1 MKKKLPEERLSAKRL
16 AGNNIMKIQFAP
28 AGIGLGHAGR
38 CTPIAK
44 RLLEKGAE
52 TEILFSTYKDGIAYA
67 RQEGFRVAEIPP
79 VEFKVK
85 PDGTVDFKQTVAN
98 PDLFFAS
105 FKVLRQVGAE
115 IRVMQQFKPDVVVSD
130 TRVSPLIAARMLE
143 IPRLCILNQFQIIIP
158 RRTHFLRL
166 ARFADLI
173 GLAMIGKLWTT
184 GIHVLI
190 PDFPEPYTLAT
201 GNLRIPKSYQKR
213 VKLIGPIIETCSKD
227 LPSQKQLRKKL
238 NLDETKPVIFAPI
251 SGPVKEKA
259 YLIGLLRRIFS
270 DFPEDYQIILSL
282 GYPASPPDPLQC
294 RNLLIYRWTPNRFEY
309 LKACDLV
316 VARAGHGTVA
326 QSMCYGKSM
335 LLVPTP
341 NHTEQYNNAKKA
353 KAMGVAEI
361 LDQQNLSKETLLK
374 AAEKTLNDKKHMNR
388 SKEIMQEVEGF
399 DGLET
404 AVKIIRQVAEEG
416 WNNSVSA

>member
-1 MKKKLPEERLSAKRL
+1 MKKKLPEERLSARHL
-16 AGNNIMKIQFAP
+16 VGNNIMKIQFAP
-28 AGIGLGHAGR
+28 CGIGLGHAGR
-38 CTPIAK
+38 CVPIAK
-44 RLLEKGAE
+44 RLLEKDAE
-52 TEILFSTYKDGIAYA
+52 TEILFSTYKDGIGYT
-67 RQEGFRVAEIPP
+67 RQEGFPVAEIPP
-79 VEFKVK
+79 VGFKVK

-115 IRVMQQFKPDVVVSD
+115 IRVMQHFKPDVVVSD
-130 TRVSPLIAARMLE
+130 TRVSPLAAARLLQ
-143 IPRLCILNQFQIIIP
+143 IPRLCILNQFQITIP

-166 ARFADLI
+166 AKFADII

-213 VKLIGPIIETCSKD
+213 VKLIGPIIETRPED
-227 LPSQKQLRKKL
+227 LPNQNRLRRKL
-238 NLDETKPVIFAPI
+238 NLDEAKPVIFAPI

-270 DFPEDYQIILSL
+270 DFPEEYQIILSL
-282 GYPASPPDPLQC
+282 GYPASSPDPLQYG
-294 RNLLIYRWTPNRFEY
+294 NLLIYMWTPNRFEY

-316 VARAGHGTVA
+316 VARAGHGTIA
-326 QSMCYGKSM
+326 QSLCYGKPM

-341 NHTEQYNNAKKA
+341 NHTEQYNNARKV

-361 LDQQNLSKETLLK
+361 LDQQNLSKKTLLE
-374 AAEKTLNDKKHMNR
+374 ATEKTLNDEKHVER
-388 SKEIMQEVEGF
+388 SKEIMKEVGGI
-399 DGLET
+399 DGLGT

-416 WNNSVSA
+416 WSNSVSA